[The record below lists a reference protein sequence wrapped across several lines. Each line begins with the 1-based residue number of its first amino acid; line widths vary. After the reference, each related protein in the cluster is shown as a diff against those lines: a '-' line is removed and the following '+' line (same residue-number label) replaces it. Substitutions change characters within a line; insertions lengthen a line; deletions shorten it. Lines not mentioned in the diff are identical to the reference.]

1 MGLLLPLD
9 LETAIVLACGAF
21 VALILCII
29 AYAMSEGAAGR
40 RFRRRLA
47 GVRDR
52 AQGVVSVEA
61 VATRSLA
68 RQQSATP
75 RIDRIARQWLPR
87 RDVLAQRLA
96 RTGRAISVGHYAMTM
111 LGLALLVAIS
121 LACATRIGVVASLV
135 VGLLVGIALP
145 HKVVGRMGKRRVA
158 AFVALFPEGIDLMV
172 RALRSGLPISEAII
186 GAGHE
191 IGGPVGQ
198 ELGRVEGGMRMGRD
212 LEGLLWDIATR
223 IDVPEFRFFIIALSV
238 QRETGG
244 NLAETLA
251 NLGDV
256 LRRRRQM
263 RAKVRAMSSETRAT
277 TMILGGMPVL
287 VIVML
292 TLTSPHYLT
301 PLYTDVRGLLLDG
314 LALTML
320 ASGIGIMTKM
330 ARFEI

>member
-1 MGLLLPLD
+1 MAIPID
-9 LETAIVLACGAF
+9 LETSIAFGCAASLGLIFCLLAY
-21 VALILCII
+21 VV
-29 AYAMSEGAAGR
+29 SEGASNR
-40 RFRRRLA
+40 RFKRRLA
-47 GVRDR
+47 GIRDR

-87 RDVLAQRLA
+87 REILAHRLA
-96 RTGRAISVGHYAMTM
+96 RTGRRISVGQYAMAVV
-111 LGLALLVAIS
+111 GSAVLVAITLVS
-121 LACATRIGVVASLV
+121 ITPIGVVASLL
-135 VGLLVGIALP
+135 VGLLVGNALP
-145 HKVVGRMGKRRVA
+145 HMVIGRMGKRRVA
-158 AFVALFPEGIDLMV
+158 AFIGLFPEAIDLMV
-172 RALRSGLPISEAII
+172 RALRSGLPISEAIV
-186 GAGHE
+186 GAGRE
-191 IGGPVGQ
+191 IGDPVGD
-198 ELGRVEGGMRMGRD
+198 ELGRVEAGLRMGRD
-212 LEGLLWDIATR
+212 LEKLLWDIANR

-263 RAKVRAMSSETRAT
+263 RAKVRAMSSETRTT
-277 TMILGGMPVL
+277 TMILAGMPVL

-292 TLTSPHYLT
+292 GLTSPQYLA
-301 PLYTDVRGLLLDG
+301 PLYSDIRGFVLDG
-314 LALTML
+314 LALIML
-320 ASGIGIMTKM
+320 GTGVGIMTKM

>member
-1 MGLLLPLD
+1 MGIPLD
-9 LETAIVLACGAF
+9 LETSIALACAASL
-21 VALILCII
+21 ALILCLVV
-29 AYAMSEGAAGR
+29 YAVSEGASGR
-40 RFRRRLA
+40 RFKRRLA

-52 AQGVVSVEA
+52 AQGVVSAEA
-61 VATRSLA
+61 AVSRSLA

-87 RDVLAQRLA
+87 RDMLAHRLA
-96 RTGRAISVGHYAMTM
+96 RTGRRISVGQYSMTGV
-111 LGLALLVAIS
+111 GLAVLVAIA
-121 LACATRIGVVASLV
+121 LACTTPIGVVASLA
-135 VGLLVGIALP
+135 VGLLIGTALP
-145 HKVVGRMGKRRVA
+145 HMVVGRMGKRRVA
-158 AFVALFPEGIDLMV
+158 AFVGLFPEAIDLMV

-186 GAGHE
+186 GAGRE
-191 IGGPVGQ
+191 IGDPVGD
-198 ELGRVEGGMRMGRD
+198 ELGRVEAGMRMGRD
-212 LEGLLWDIATR
+212 LEGLLWDIANR

-251 NLGDV
+251 NLADV

-277 TMILGGMPVL
+277 TMILAGMPVL

-292 TLTSPHYLT
+292 ALTSPHYLA
-301 PLYTDVRGLLLDG
+301 PLYHDIRGFLLDG
-314 LALTML
+314 LAFAML
-320 ASGIGIMTKM
+320 GTGVGIMTKM

>member
-1 MGLLLPLD
+1 MGIPLD
-9 LETAIVLACGAF
+9 LEMSIALACAVC
-21 VALILCII
+21 VALTFFAV
-29 AYAMSEGAAGR
+29 AYALNEGAGGR

-52 AQGVVSVEA
+52 AQGVASVEA

-75 RIDRIARQWLPR
+75 KIDRIARQWLPR
-87 RDVLAQRLA
+87 RDVLAHRLA
-96 RTGRAISVGHYAMTM
+96 RTGRAISVGQYTMTTV
-111 LGLALLVAIS
+111 GLAVLVAIT
-121 LACATRIGVVASLV
+121 LASTTRIGIVASLL
-135 VGLLVGIALP
+135 VGLLIGTALP

-158 AFVALFPEGIDLMV
+158 AFVALFPEAIDLMV

-191 IGGPVGQ
+191 IGDPVGN
-198 ELGRVEGGMRMGRD
+198 ELGRVEAGMRMGRD
-212 LEGLLWDIATR
+212 LESLLWDIATR

-251 NLGDV
+251 NLADV

-277 TMILGGMPVL
+277 TMILGGMPIL

-292 TLTSPHYLT
+292 ALTSPHYLV
-301 PLYTDVRGLLLDG
+301 PLFSDVRGLLLDG
-314 LALTML
+314 LALAML
-320 ASGIGIMTKM
+320 AAGIGIMTKM
-330 ARFEI
+330 AKFEI

>member
-1 MGLLLPLD
+1 MGLPLN
-9 LETAIVLACGAF
+9 LETAIVVACGAC
-21 VALILCII
+21 VAFILCLI
-29 AYAMSEGAAGR
+29 AYVMSEGGASR
-40 RFRRRLA
+40 RLRRRLA

-52 AQGVVSVEA
+52 AQGIVSVESIA
-61 VATRSLA
+61 SRSLA

-75 RIDRIARQWLPR
+75 KIDRIARQWLPR

-96 RTGRAISVGHYAMTM
+96 RTGRAISVGQYAMAT
-111 LGLALLVAIS
+111 LGLALIVAIS
-121 LACATRIGVVASLV
+121 LFCATRVGVVASLV
-135 VGLLVGIALP
+135 VGLLVGTALP

-158 AFVALFPEGIDLMV
+158 GFIALFPEAIDLMV

-191 IGGPVGQ
+191 IGGPVGE

-212 LEGLLWDIATR
+212 LETLLWDIATR
-223 IDVPEFRFFIIALSV
+223 INVSEFRFFIIALGV

-256 LRRRRQM
+256 LRKRRQM

-292 TLTSPHYLT
+292 TLTSPHYLA
-301 PLYTDVRGLLLDG
+301 PLYTDLRGLVLDG
-314 LALTML
+314 MALAML
-320 ASGIGIMTKM
+320 GTGVGIMTKM
-330 ARFEI
+330 AKFEI

>member
-1 MGLLLPLD
+1 MAIPFD
-9 LETAIVLACGAF
+9 LETSIALACAASL
-21 VALILCII
+21 ALILCLVV
-29 AYAMSEGAAGR
+29 YAVSEGANGR
-40 RFRRRLA
+40 RFKRRLA

-52 AQGVVSVEA
+52 AQGVVSAEA
-61 VATRSLA
+61 AVTRSLA

-87 RDVLAQRLA
+87 RDMLAHRLA
-96 RTGRAISVGHYAMTM
+96 RTGRRISVGQYSMITF
-111 LGLALLVAIS
+111 GLAVLFAIT
-121 LACATRIGVVASLV
+121 LACTTPIGVVASLL
-135 VGLLVGIALP
+135 VGLLIGTALP
-145 HKVVGRMGKRRVA
+145 HMAVARMGKRRVA
-158 AFVALFPEGIDLMV
+158 AFVRLFPEAIDLMV

-186 GAGHE
+186 GAGRE
-191 IGGPVGQ
+191 IGDPVGN
-198 ELGRVEGGMRMGRD
+198 ELGRVEAGMRMGRD
-212 LEGLLWDIATR
+212 LEGLLWDIANR

-251 NLGDV
+251 NLADV

-277 TMILGGMPVL
+277 TMILAGMPVL

-292 TLTSPHYLT
+292 ALTSPHYLT
-301 PLYTDVRGLLLDG
+301 PLYSDIRGFVLDG
-314 LALTML
+314 LALVML
-320 ASGIGIMTKM
+320 ATGVGIMTKM